1 MPSTPR
7 RDVFDP
13 ETVGIYHCYNR
24 CSQRAFLCGFDP
36 LTNTDFSHRKA
47 WIRDRLKE
55 LAAAMAIDV
64 LDYAVLDNHL
74 HVVSRNRPDL
84 AGAWSD
90 EEVVRRWW
98 LVSPDRR
105 DEQGHQAEITDLEL
119 RAFLADEK
127 QVQEYRSRLSD
138 ISWFMRQLCQP
149 IARRANKESNVTGRF
164 FAHRFGSERILD
176 MAGLLA
182 CSMYVDLNLVRAGMA
197 STPEESE
204 YTSAFDRIRGHAQR
218 QRAEL
223 GQAADAAVSAES
235 PDAWLAPL
243 FLDERSDA
251 YPMFDKPSDARDA
264 DDSEGDAAL
273 RPRMAVTMG
282 MGNAIG
288 SPRASDKGFLPMT
301 LEEYLALVDW
311 TGRELRADKRGAIPA
326 ELLPILER
334 LQIQPESWLDVI
346 VNYDAKFRTAVGRV
360 AAIRREALRRGRR
373 WLQGLSSAAAIFL

>member
-13 ETVGIYHCYNR
+13 QTVGIYHCYNR

-105 DEQGHQAEITDLEL
+105 DEQGHPAEITDLEL

-264 DDSEGDAAL
+264 DDSDGDAAL

-346 VNYDAKFRTAVGRV
+346 VNYDTKFRTAVGRV

>member
-1 MPSTPR
+1 M
-7 RDVFDP
+7 
-13 ETVGIYHCYNR
+13 
-24 CSQRAFLCGFDP
+24 
-36 LTNTDFSHRKA
+36 
-47 WIRDRLKE
+47 
-55 LAAAMAIDV
+55 
-64 LDYAVLDNHL
+64 
-74 HVVSRNRPDL
+74 
-84 AGAWSD
+84 
-90 EEVVRRWW
+90 
-98 LVSPDRR
+98 
-105 DEQGHQAEITDLEL
+105 DLEFTPQEQEFRAEV
-119 RAFLADEK
+119 RAFLADKK

-264 DDSEGDAAL
+264 DDSDGDAAL

>member
-7 RDVFDP
+7 RDLFDP
-13 ETVGIYHCYNR
+13 ETVGIYHCFNR

-36 LTNTDFSHRKA
+36 LTNTDFSHRKG

-74 HVVSRNRPDL
+74 HVVLRNRPDL

-105 DEQGHQAEITDLEL
+105 DEQGHPAEITDLEL
-119 RAFLADEK
+119 RACLADQK
-127 QVQEYRSRLSD
+127 QVQEYRSRLSH
-138 ISWFMRQLCQP
+138 ISWLMRQLCQP
-149 IARRANKESNVTGRF
+149 IARRANQESDVTGRF

-223 GQAADAAVSAES
+223 GQAAGAVDSVEN

-251 YPMFDKPSDARDA
+251 YPVFDEPSDARDA
-264 DDSEGDAAL
+264 GGSDGDAAF
-273 RPRMAVTMG
+273 RSRMAVTMG

-301 LEEYLALVDW
+301 LEKYLALLDW
-311 TGRELRADKRGAIPA
+311 TGRELRADKRGAILA

-334 LQIQPESWLDVI
+334 LQIQPESWLDV
-346 VNYDAKFRTAVGRV
+346 VVTFDRKFRTVVGRV
-360 AAIRREALRRGRR
+360 AAIRREALRRRRR

>member
-1 MPSTPR
+1 
-7 RDVFDP
+7 
-13 ETVGIYHCYNR
+13 
-24 CSQRAFLCGFDP
+24 
-36 LTNTDFSHRKA
+36 
-47 WIRDRLKE
+47 
-55 LAAAMAIDV
+55 MA
-64 LDYAVLDNHL
+64 
-74 HVVSRNRPDL
+74 
-84 AGAWSD
+84 
-90 EEVVRRWW
+90 
-98 LVSPDRR
+98 
-105 DEQGHQAEITDLEL
+105 DLEL
-119 RAFLADEK
+119 PDG
-127 QVQEYRSRLSD
+127 
-138 ISWFMRQLCQP
+138 
-149 IARRANKESNVTGRF
+149 IAIVGIAALFPGAPDATTFWHNVRGGVDAIGDVPAGRW
-164 FAHRFGSERILD
+164 D
-176 MAGLLA
+176 PV
-182 CSMYVDLNLVRAGMA
+182 Y
-197 STPEESE
+197 
-204 YTSAFDRIRGHAQR
+204 FDPDAKGAECCK
-218 QRAEL
+218 RAEL

-264 DDSEGDAAL
+264 DDSAGDAAL